1 MRRPLEDV
9 EVHGKRSS
17 QVADI
22 KRKIAAEL
30 CGSLQIYRSWQFY
43 DLVLDSQVLEN
54 SKRLAAYGMRG
65 KVYLT
70 LVVSTSRI
78 VRETLRTLVDC
89 ADKWGEGD
97 FGSLSAYYV
106 CRLDNTTENL
116 LASNSWR
123 QCDRRHC
130 DQAIAKW
137 CCSTRGCEW
146 VPESVSAY
154 RSHQKVGKTLRKQRH
169 GRRRC

>member
-1 MRRPLEDV
+1 ML

-17 QVADI
+17 HVEDI

-30 CGSLQIYRSWQFY
+30 CGSLQFYRSWQFY

-54 SKRLAAYGMRG
+54 CKRLAAYGMRG
-65 KVYLT
+65 KVCLT
-70 LVVSTSRI
+70 LVVSHTRI
-78 VRETLRTLVDC
+78 VRETLRTLVAY
-89 ADKWGEGD
+89 ADKWGEGE
-97 FGSLSAYYV
+97 FGSFSGYYV
-106 CRLDNTTENL
+106 CRLDNLTENL

-123 QCDRRHC
+123 HCDRES
-130 DQAIAKW
+130 IVKW
-137 CCSTRGCEW
+137 RCSTCGCEW

-154 RSHQKVGKTLRKQRH
+154 RSHQTVGKTLRKQRH